1 MLHSEAGAVAV
12 AEAVAVGKRYGRGP
26 WILREVDLR
35 LGPGDV
41 LAVLGAN
48 GSGKSTLLRIL
59 AGLTRPTTGRLTRA
73 ATGRRAARPAAV
85 GYVPDRFTA
94 HERLT
99 AAGYLTHL
107 GRIRGLT
114 TATARRRAGEL
125 LDRLALAGG
134 PDAAL
139 RTLSKGN
146 AQKVALA
153 QALLLPPDLLVLDEP
168 WSGLDASAHT
178 VLAELIAETAAGG
191 GAVVFTDHREA
202 VAEAHATATR
212 TLAEGRLTRREPAA
226 GPSVPGVPPAEIV
239 LTGPGP
245 GPDAPDWR
253 ALPGVLAAT
262 RRGPDLHLRVAQ
274 AHTDAVLLAAL
285 RHGCSVRAVTRP
297 AAAPSPPAPAPRTAT
312 R

>member
-1 MLHSEAGAVAV
+1 MLQSGAVAVAV

-26 WILREVDLR
+26 WILRDVDLR
-35 LGPGDV
+35 LDAGDV

-59 AGLTRPTTGRLTRA
+59 AGLTRPTTGRLTHPA
-73 ATGRRAARPAAV
+73 ARRPAAV

-107 GRIRGLT
+107 GRIRGLP

-125 LDRLALAGG
+125 LDRLALVGG

-168 WSGLDASAHT
+168 WSGLDAPAHT
-178 VLAELIAETAAGG
+178 VLAELIAETAADG

-202 VAEAHATATR
+202 VAEAQATATR
-212 TLAEGRLTRREPAA
+212 TLADGRLSRCAPVAD
-226 GPSVPGVPPAEIV
+226 PSAPPAEIV
-239 LTGPGP
+239 LTGTGTGTGP
-245 GPDAPDWR
+245 GAPDWR
-253 ALPGVLAAT
+253 ALPGVLALS
-262 RRGPDLHLRVAQ
+262 RRGPELHLRVAQ

-285 RHGCSVRAVTRP
+285 RHGCSVHAVTRP
-297 AAAPSPPAPAPRTAT
+297 ATAPASPAAPAPRPAPRSAT